1 MDGVMVE
8 ELGVVAEMVVGAEMV
23 VKDTAMP
30 IECLKTLQL
39 LPVRRKLTIACSS
52 LPIVHRLLAR
62 LQGGLHSIMMC
73 LMTLTLKTVKMM
85 RTRWM
90 SVWVMMEINL
100 MPTPTLTHAILNLVQ
115 LVIRW

>member
-52 LPIVHRLLAR
+52 LPLCIGFLLGCR
-62 LQGGLHSIMMC
+62 GVC
-73 LMTLTLKTVKMM
+73 TV
-85 RTRWM
+85 
-90 SVWVMMEINL
+90 L
-100 MPTPTLTHAILNLVQ
+100 
-115 LVIRW
+115 

>member
-1 MDGVMVE
+1 
-8 ELGVVAEMVVGAEMV
+8 
-23 VKDTAMP
+23 
-30 IECLKTLQL
+30 
-39 LPVRRKLTIACSS
+39 
-52 LPIVHRLLAR
+52 
-62 LQGGLHSIMMC
+62 MMC